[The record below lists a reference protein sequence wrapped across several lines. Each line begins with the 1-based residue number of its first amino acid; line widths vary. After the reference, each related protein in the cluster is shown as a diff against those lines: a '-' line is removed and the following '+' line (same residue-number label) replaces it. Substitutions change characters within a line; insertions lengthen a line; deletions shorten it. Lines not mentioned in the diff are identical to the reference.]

1 MASPTVKL
9 NTGAEIPVIG
19 LGESYLILT
28 NILIA
33 DRLELE

>member
-19 LGESYLILT
+19 LGECYLIFT
-28 NILIA
+28 NVLIV
-33 DRLELE
+33 DGLELG